1 MYLGGREEV
10 LGLAPSNIVK
20 VKWSPNGQSVVYQST
35 DEGDQDSDIYTYDTE
50 LERLPRP
57 LTFEG
62 ENRDPVFSPD
72 GTQVAFASRRE
83 GTDAFDLFVKTLDDD
98 APARSI
104 ITLAGDQIP
113 TQWPFDTLIVFESGS
128 PADLWM
134 LNLSDPDN
142 PSAKVYLSLEADLR
156 AIVVSRDG
164 TLAAYHSNESGSVAV
179 YIRSFPDHAER
190 TPVSQRGGWYPLWSP
205 DSSTIYYWTPPS
217 FAGVTLWAARIQRDP
232 TQLVRRDSLFTGNY
246 NLGASDL
253 HPDGDR
259 LVIQQFSASSVQS
272 AGEVVEPERF
282 IVVTNWFE
290 ELRQRMGN

>member
-1 MYLGGREEV
+1 MRTLG
-10 LGLAPSNIVK
+10 
-20 VKWSPNGQSVVYQST
+20 
-35 DEGDQDSDIYTYDTE
+35 
-50 LERLPRP
+50 
-57 LTFEG
+57 
-62 ENRDPVFSPD
+62 
-72 GTQVAFASRRE
+72 
-83 GTDAFDLFVKTLDDD
+83 DD
-98 APARSI
+98 AGAKLL
-104 ITLAGDQIP
+104 ITLAGDQTP
-113 TQWPFDTLIVFESGS
+113 TQWPSDTLIVFESGS
-128 PADLWM
+128 PSDLWM
-134 LNLSDPDN
+134 LNLSDPDS
-142 PSAKVYLSLEADLR
+142 PSAEVYLSLGVDLHG
-156 AIVVSRDG
+156 IVVSRDG

-179 YIRSFPDHAER
+179 YIRSFPVAGER

-205 DSSTIYYWTPPS
+205 NGSTIYYWTPPS

-290 ELRQRMGN
+290 ELRERMGN